1 MKTRM
6 HITFILL
13 AISFI
18 IIAFTGICMDFKILI
33 LPKTLSKPLHIY
45 LSKPLH
51 IYLGYFMII
60 LVIIH
65 LIDNRRW
72 IKNIFK

>member
-18 IIAFTGICMDFKILI
+18 IIAFTGICMEICMDFKILI
-33 LPKTLSKPLHIY
+33 LPKTLT
-45 LSKPLH
+45 KPLH
-51 IYLGYFMII
+51 IYLGYFMIL

>member
-18 IIAFTGICMDFKILI
+18 IIAFTGFVWIL
-33 LPKTLSKPLHIY
+33 K
-45 LSKPLH
+45 
-51 IYLGYFMII
+51 F
-60 LVIIH
+60 
-65 LIDNRRW
+65 
-72 IKNIFK
+72 

>member
-45 LSKPLH
+45 L
-51 IYLGYFMII
+51 GYFMII

-72 IKNIFK
+72 IKNFFK

>member
-18 IIAFTGICMDFKILI
+18 IIAFTGICMDFKI
-33 LPKTLSKPLHIY
+33 
-45 LSKPLH
+45 KPLH

>member
-6 HITFILL
+6 RFTFIFL
-13 AISFI
+13 AIAFI
-18 IIAFTGICMDFKILI
+18 LIAFTGICMDFKILI
-33 LPKTLSKPLHIY
+33 LPKTLT
-45 LSKPLH
+45 KPLH
-51 IYLGYFMII
+51 IYLGYFMIL

>member
-6 HITFILL
+6 RFTFIFLTI
-13 AISFI
+13 AFI
-18 IIAFTGICMDFKILI
+18 LIAFTGICMDFKILI
-33 LPKTLSKPLHIY
+33 LPKTLT
-45 LSKPLH
+45 KPLH
-51 IYLGYFMII
+51 IYLGYFMIL

>member
-18 IIAFTGICMDFKILI
+18 IIAFTGICMDLKF
-33 LPKTLSKPLHIY
+33 
-45 LSKPLH
+45 
-51 IYLGYFMII
+51 
-60 LVIIH
+60 
-65 LIDNRRW
+65 
-72 IKNIFK
+72 